1 MLGPVSKKEP
11 ASLPCP
17 VLCPAGFFL
26 MTPSRAELAR
36 FHSLLL
42 AGAVPIAGYAEQDFL
57 NGYFKESLRERG
69 LHLSAGS
76 L

>member
-1 MLGPVSKKEP
+1 
-11 ASLPCP
+11 
-17 VLCPAGFFL
+17 

-57 NGYFKESLRERG
+57 NGYFKESYVAAG
-69 LHLSAGS
+69 GMHLSPGS